1 MLSTSGCPVFQK
13 IFAAYLPCT
22 ARRAFAVHLCDALY
36 DAASAHGLYCL
47 AWVYR
52 YLGFSYKAAPHVQV
66 LEGFDL
72 VQKLQNLEVD
82 FFSKPK
88 DRLKIADCGVLA

>member
-1 MLSTSGCPVFQK
+1 MTLM
-13 IFAAYLPCT
+13 I
-22 ARRAFAVHLCDALY
+22 HN
-36 DAASAHGLYCL
+36 SA
-47 AWVYR
+47 
-52 YLGFSYKAAPHVQV
+52 QV

-88 DRLKIADCGVLA
+88 DRLKIADCGVLT

>member
-1 MLSTSGCPVFQK
+1 M
-13 IFAAYLPCT
+13 FAKAENC
-22 ARRAFAVHLCDALY
+22 AL
-36 DAASAHGLYCL
+36 L
-47 AWVYR
+47 A
-52 YLGFSYKAAPHVQV
+52 QV

-72 VQKLQNLEVD
+72 VQKLQFLEVD